1 MALRLTPLQALFIV
15 VVIDVLGFGIVI
27 PLIPY
32 MAAQFGASPTL
43 NTWILAIYSFFQLL
57 AAPLW
62 GRLSDRF
69 GRRPILL
76 SSMLGACA
84 SYLML
89 AFAHSVAAL
98 FVARALAGFMAGN
111 LSAAMAYASDISQP
125 ADRARTMG
133 AVGAAIG
140 IGFML
145 GPLVGGLL
153 AGEQLQRAS
162 FLGPAL
168 VAACASALAMLLVLS
183 LLPES
188 HTAEHRGADR
198 ADRAD
203 RANAPRARA
212 WELLRRLPALRWLTL
227 ATLLVTFALSTL
239 ESIFAIWAMNRFRI
253 GPRTVGMALF
263 ALAIVAV
270 ATQGGLMRRLA
281 PRYGETR
288 LAIAGIVLLA
298 AGVASVAFGAALP
311 LVIVGM
317 MACGLGAGLFNP
329 SGLALASREALAHN
343 RGAVMGT
350 YQSGAS
356 LARVLAPLASGP
368 TYMHI
373 GPSAP
378 FLLAGVVTS
387 QALWCILGV
396 RRAHAAANTA
406 SGGGTSQRRAP

>member
-1 MALRLTPLQALFIV
+1 MALRLKPLHALFIV

-32 MAAQFGASPTL
+32 MAAQFGASPAL
-43 NTWILAIYSFFQLL
+43 NTWILGIYSFFQLL

-84 SYLML
+84 SYLLL
-89 AFAHSVAAL
+89 AVAHSVTEL

-111 LSAAMAYASDISQP
+111 LSAAMAYASDISRP

-145 GPLVGGLL
+145 GPLIGGLL
-153 AGEQLQRAS
+153 AGEQLQNAN
-162 FLGPAL
+162 FLWPSL
-168 VAACASALAMLLVLS
+168 VAAAASALAMLLVVF

-188 HTAEHRGADR
+188 HSVQQRR
-198 ADRAD
+198 AHAGVG
-203 RANAPRARA
+203 PRVLA
-212 WELLRRLPALRWLTL
+212 WQLLRRLPALRWLTL

-239 ESIFAIWAMNRFRI
+239 ESIFAIWARDRYQV
-253 GPRTVGMALF
+253 GPRTVGIALF

-270 ATQGGLMRRLA
+270 GMQGGLMRRLA

-288 LAIAGIVLLA
+288 LALAGIVFLA
-298 AGVASVAFGAALP
+298 GGVASVAFGGALP
-311 LVIVGM
+311 LVILGM

-329 SGLALASREALAHN
+329 SGLALASREAQVHN

-356 LARVLAPLASGP
+356 LARVLAPFVSGP

-373 GPSAP
+373 GPIAP
-378 FLLAGVVTS
+378 FLLAAVVTL

-396 RRAHAAANTA
+396 RRAHAAENTA
-406 SGGGTSQRRAP
+406 TDAGASQRRSP

>member
-1 MALRLTPLQALFIV
+1 MTLRLAPLQALFIV

-32 MAAQFGASPTL
+32 MAVQFGASPAL

-62 GRLSDRF
+62 GRLSDRY

-89 AFAHSVAAL
+89 AFAHSLAAL

-198 ADRAD
+198 A
-203 RANAPRARA
+203 NAPRARA

-227 ATLLVTFALSTL
+227 AALLVTFALSTL

-396 RRAHAAANTA
+396 RRAHAAGNTA
-406 SGGGTSQRRAP
+406 SGSGASQRRAP

>member
-1 MALRLTPLQALFIV
+1 MALRVKPLQALFIV

-32 MAAQFGASPTL
+32 MAAQFGASPAL
-43 NTWILAIYSFFQLL
+43 NTWILGIYSFFQLL

-89 AFAHSVAAL
+89 AFAHSVTEL

-111 LSAAMAYASDISQP
+111 LSAAMAYASDISRP

-145 GPLVGGLL
+145 GPLIGGLL
-153 AGEQLQRAS
+153 AGEQLQYTN
-162 FLGPAL
+162 FLWPSL
-168 VAACASALAMLLVLS
+168 VAAAASVLAMLLVVF

-188 HTAEHRGADR
+188 HGAQQRR
-198 ADRAD
+198 AHAGGE
-203 RANAPRARA
+203 PRVLA
-212 WELLRRLPALRWLTL
+212 WQLLRRLPALRWLTL

-239 ESIFAIWAMNRFRI
+239 ESIFAIWARDRYQV
-253 GPRTVGMALF
+253 GPRTVGIALF

-270 ATQGGLMRRLA
+270 GMQGGLMRRLA

-288 LAIAGIVLLA
+288 LALAGIVFLA
-298 AGVASVAFGAALP
+298 GGVASVAFGGALP
-311 LVIVGM
+311 LVILGM

-329 SGLALASREALAHN
+329 SGLALASREAQAHN

-356 LARVLAPLASGP
+356 LARVLAPFVSGP

-378 FLLAGVVTS
+378 FLLAAVVTL

-396 RRAHAAANTA
+396 RRAHADENMA
-406 SGGGTSQRRAP
+406 SDAGASQRRAP